1 MIAGGYVNRGPF
13 NITEVVELLKSNSTP
28 SFGQLPSIYQGNA
41 VGSMLGNVPII
52 CGGYNGYLTTTNI
65 QNGSSA
71 VDFCISFE
79 NSEWSQTH
87 LLNDKRAF
95 SAGVKINSTTI
106 WIVGGST
113 STSISDLLDSTEF
126 IVQGKS
132 NGVPGPKLPYELIF
146 SCAVKLSEGQV
157 FVIGGGTSL
166 TYATKKVWIYDPKN
180 GFKRNPGPSLTTGRS
195 YHSCST
201 LRDGEKTLIIVAG
214 GYGADN
220 EDLDSVEIYDPTEN
234 TWQSGDIK
242 SLGINSYLL
251 SKLFL
256 DMKRY
261 SQKTVRHKK
270 CQANGKTFSVKP
282 FKKLLSDRNLSLMR
296 KYFLEPIT
304 FYVKTTPVIFKLLIF
319 CI

>member
-52 CGGYNGYLTTTNI
+52 CGGYNAYLTTTNI
-65 QNGSSA
+65 QNGSST

-132 NGVPGPKLPYELIF
+132 NGVPG
-146 SCAVKLSEGQV
+146 
-157 FVIGGGTSL
+157 
-166 TYATKKVWIYDPKN
+166 
-180 GFKRNPGPSLTTGRS
+180 
-195 YHSCST
+195 
-201 LRDGEKTLIIVAG
+201 RDGRASK
-214 GYGADN
+214 
-220 EDLDSVEIYDPTEN
+220 S
-234 TWQSGDIK
+234 SGIERARASDVRAH
-242 SLGINSYLL
+242 SSS
-251 SKLFL
+251 SKLEHQ
-256 DMKRY
+256 MIEHIR
-261 SQKTVRHKK
+261 VRASIEHQILKK
-270 CQANGKTFSVKP
+270 ILVFW
-282 FKKLLSDRNLSLMR
+282 SL
-296 KYFLEPIT
+296 E
-304 FYVKTTPVIFKLLIF
+304 
-319 CI
+319 